1 MSRRSHTD
9 HNAGV
14 RWTVHS
20 QRS

>member
-14 RWTVHS
+14 RWTVYS